1 MAKKKI
7 KKLLKKALPAIAL
20 GLGAAA
26 LANRKKSGMSMPDN
40 RDTRKTL
47 LPKKD
52 FMNIGGK
59 AATKV
64 DYFASPRERA
74 GIVKNLGFD
83 TSKKNFGLP
92 EPKFNP
98 TMMLDSG
105 LADGDFAAKD
115 GGRDKKP
122 KKKRIQIQGFGKAR
136 R

>member
-74 GIVKNLGFD
+74 GIVKNLGFKSISVEKIPNKGIGETIND
-83 TSKKNFGLP
+83 RL
-92 EPKFNP
+92 
-98 TMMLDSG
+98 LR
-105 LADGDFAAKD
+105 AAK
-115 GGRDKKP
+115 RK
-122 KKKRIQIQGFGKAR
+122 
-136 R
+136 